1 VAAKKKS
8 TGLPVNPKALLEA
21 IGLIEKESTST
32 FELAVFVDTSVDPAL
47 LAYAKEAFRPQAG
60 SLNITVTPY
69 ADEGG
74 DTGDTENAGDTGG
87 AENTGSTDDPFSCLA
102 EGALVVLLAAESA
115 LTGQLLAR
123 ARERQ
128 LAAVVMTLDPVR
140 LQQIARDNYSRIDA
154 LSIVTAAEYVDR
166 RGGEDGIRGD
176 GHGNDG
182 HDGEVR
188 DGTDSQQER
197 FARLFAALGD
207 WMVRKLPDAALSLAR
222 ALRFV
227 RGPYITSATQA
238 TSLQNAAI
246 AAVFFLPG
254 ADMPL
259 LTLNQMKLFL
269 KIAAVYDATLD
280 GRRLQEL
287 AVLLLGGFGFRA
299 LARRLVGV
307 VPVLGWAIRGGIGYT
322 GTLAVGA
329 AAHEYF
335 EKGGDLR
342 KLVRG
347 LGRGETT
354 ENSV

>member
-21 IGLIEKESTST
+21 MGLLEKESAALS
-32 FELAVFVDTSVDPAL
+32 ELAVFVDTSIDPAL
-47 LAYAKEAFRPQAG
+47 LAHAKEAFRPQAG

-69 ADEGG
+69 ADE
-74 DTGDTENAGDTGG
+74 DGDTEHA
-87 AENTGSTDDPFSCLA
+87 DDLLSSLS
-102 EGALVVLLAAESA
+102 ESALVVLLAAESA
-115 LTGQLLAR
+115 FTGQLLGR
-123 ARERQ
+123 ARDRQ
-128 LAAVVMTLDPVR
+128 PAAVVMTLDPVR
-140 LQQIARDNYSRIDA
+140 LQQIARDNHSSIDA
-154 LSIVTAAEYVDR
+154 LSIVTAAEHVDR
-166 RGGEDGIRGD
+166 RGGE
-176 GHGNDG
+176 
-182 HDGEVR
+182 ESLR
-188 DGTDSQQER
+188 DDRYGSGLRDDTDSQQER
-197 FARLFAALGD
+197 FVRLFTALGE

-227 RGPYITSATQA
+227 RGPFITSATQA

-269 KIAAVYDATLD
+269 KIAAVYDVTLD
-280 GRRLQEL
+280 GQRLREL

-307 VPVLGWAIRGGIGYT
+307 VPVLGWAIRGGIGYA
-322 GTLAVGA
+322 GTLAIGA

-335 EKGGDLR
+335 EKGGDLK
-342 KLVRG
+342 KLMRG

-354 ENSV
+354 ETPA